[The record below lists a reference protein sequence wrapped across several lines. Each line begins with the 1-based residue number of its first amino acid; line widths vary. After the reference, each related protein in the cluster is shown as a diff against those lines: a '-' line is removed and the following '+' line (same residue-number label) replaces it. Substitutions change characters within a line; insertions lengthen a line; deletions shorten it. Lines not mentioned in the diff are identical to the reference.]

1 MSALGIEPQE
11 TGHVKQKTTQI
22 PEEERFLFKKKKERK
37 KIPNWKYPERSRELQ
52 LEDQLLIYYKI
63 RLGQLLSNFMEQFL
77 GLFQILLIAAN
88 FRFAQNI

>member
-1 MSALGIEPQE
+1 MP
-11 TGHVKQKTTQI
+11 
-22 PEEERFLFKKKKERK
+22 
-37 KIPNWKYPERSRELQ
+37 